1 MTNQNGNDEMEIQEQ
16 PNEIEDKHILVQ
28 FKNENGETL
37 GSSFDMP
44 INLSKE
50 KLQLLCD
57 ALLQKV
63 SNGHGH

>member
-63 SNGHGH
+63 SNGH

>member
-1 MTNQNGNDEMEIQEQ
+1 MEIQEQ

-63 SNGHGH
+63 SNGH